1 MKVKLR
7 FITNSGKQCTSE
19 RMLKGI
25 LPALWDENDRQDVI
39 TTVGDFVSLLNDN
52 KVFFYP
58 FPLDLYRTGLLD
70 KYVGGYQH
78 FPWDMLDEDIHP
90 LCEVCRDWDF
100 SKTLAPVKPF
110 LMQGQAHAFLCPN
123 CHNIV
128 VDDYAAGK
136 AGASFWLTKKQFRER
151 FGRDAPEVFQE

>member
-7 FITNSGKQCTSE
+7 FITNMGKQCTSE
-19 RMLKGI
+19 RMLKGL
-25 LPALWDENDRQDVI
+25 LPALWDEGDRQDAII
-39 TTVGDFVSLLNDN
+39 TIGDFVNLFNN
-52 KVFFYP
+52 NRVFFYP
-58 FPLDLYRTGLLD
+58 FPLDLYRTRLLD

-78 FPWDMLDEDIHP
+78 FPWDMPDEYIHP

-100 SKTLAPVKPF
+100 SKTSAPVKPF
-110 LMQGQAHAFLCPN
+110 LMQEQAHTFLCPN

-136 AGASFWLTKKQFRER
+136 AGATFWLSKQHFKER
-151 FGRDAPEVFQE
+151 FGVDAPEE